1 MSLSPAL
8 EKKLLV
14 VAAVVLWLP
23 LTAFGISVLW
33 RYSTT
38 PGRAADPPAKWPSG
52 APISR
57 ASGRSTLLLFA
68 HPECECSAASLSE
81 LGILLAH
88 AGGSLEADVFFTLPA
103 SQAGAWRKSK
113 LFSQARAISGVQVF
127 EDPESRVAQQ
137 FGAYTSGQTL
147 LYDASGRL
155 LFDGG
160 ITAFRG
166 HAGDNAGRSVISALL
181 QQKIPRTE
189 KLPVVT
195 PVFGCSL
202 RGE

>member
-1 MSLSPAL
+1 MSLTPVL

-14 VAAVVLWLP
+14 VAAVALWLP
-23 LTAFGISVLW
+23 LTAFGVSVLW
-33 RYSTT
+33 KYSTT
-38 PGRAADPPAKWPSG
+38 PGRAAEPPAKWPFH

-57 ASGRSTLLLFA
+57 TTGRSTLLLFA
-68 HPECECSAASLSE
+68 HPECECSSASLSE
-81 LGILLAH
+81 LGVLLAQ
-88 AGGSLEADVFFTLPA
+88 AGGSVEADVFFTLPA
-103 SQAGAWRKSK
+103 SQAIAWRKSK
-113 LFSQARAISGVQVF
+113 LFSQARAIPGVRVF

-147 LYDASGRL
+147 LYDAAGRL
-155 LFDGG
+155 LFEGG

-166 HAGDNAGRSVISALL
+166 HAGDNAGRTVITALL
-181 QQKIPRTE
+181 QKKISRPE
-189 KLPVVT
+189 KLPIAT